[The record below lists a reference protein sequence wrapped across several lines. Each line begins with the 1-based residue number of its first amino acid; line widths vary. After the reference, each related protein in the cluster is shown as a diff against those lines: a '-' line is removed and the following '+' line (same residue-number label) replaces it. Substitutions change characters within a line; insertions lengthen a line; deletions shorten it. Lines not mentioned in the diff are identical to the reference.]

1 MLTSPI
7 GSWILTCLLS
17 IIFQYGVQHSTTAGP
32 PGIPVLKT
40 QLKIPPPKK
49 NFRKFPFGKM
59 LDFARSNTI
68 STQNSNIYL
77 NQLQWYGQFAEVYML
92 LEVLSLEIYPNV
104 TDSFPSVPHIETDRQ
119 RSITVVSTNAP
130 PSGQTS
136 PGHCLPLDRTPS
148 LEHLPSP
155 ADECKTSAYDL

>member
-1 MLTSPI
+1 MDKLRDHISAFI
-7 GSWILTCLLS
+7 WC
-17 IIFQYGVQHSTTAGP
+17 TTDHAGP

-40 QLKIPPPKK
+40 QNSPRQRK
-49 NFRKFPFGKM
+49 NSRKFPFGNM

-68 STQNSNIYL
+68 SSQIGDIYL

-104 TDSFPSVPHIETDRQ
+104 TNSFPSVQHVETDRQ
-119 RSITVVSTNAP
+119 RSITVVSTNGP

-136 PGHCLPLDRTPS
+136 PGHCLPLKHLPLIRTPS
-148 LEHLPSP
+148 IPGRWMQNLGL
-155 ADECKTSAYDL
+155 KISASSFV